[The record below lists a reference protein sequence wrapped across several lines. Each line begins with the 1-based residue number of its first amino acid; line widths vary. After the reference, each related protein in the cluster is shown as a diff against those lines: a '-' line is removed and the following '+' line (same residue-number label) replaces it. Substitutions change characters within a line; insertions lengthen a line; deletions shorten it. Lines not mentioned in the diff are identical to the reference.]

1 MTLYILLVFSSLYSY
16 SEKSTFS
23 ILEDHQVLKVDTVTL
38 LNESN
43 HIQQTFQLEAD
54 TLKKLEILIQG
65 YEAQFSLSWFFS
77 SDAKVKFFKK
87 EYGIEGSYG
96 YELYYFNN
104 TELNL
109 IFSLKIEGFDEVENY
124 YLAHKILGSAT
135 YSMHELE
142 GNEKKNFTYSARSNL
157 IDQNNEIDQLFK
169 NHIDLVKRASL
180 AGNWSY
186 TENNSTY
193 DIILDEDFLPLLIK

>member
-1 MTLYILLVFSSLYSY
+1 M
-16 SEKSTFS
+16 
-23 ILEDHQVLKVDTVTL
+23 KVDTVTL

-43 HIQQTFQLEAD
+43 HIQQRFQLEAD
-54 TLKKLEILIQG
+54 TLQKLEILIQG
-65 YEAQFSLSWFFS
+65 YEAQFNFSWFFS

-87 EYGIEGSYG
+87 EYAIEGSYG
-96 YELYYFNN
+96 YELYYFNS
-104 TELNL
+104 TKLNL

-169 NHIDLVKRASL
+169 NHIDLVKKASL
-180 AGNWSY
+180 TGNWSY